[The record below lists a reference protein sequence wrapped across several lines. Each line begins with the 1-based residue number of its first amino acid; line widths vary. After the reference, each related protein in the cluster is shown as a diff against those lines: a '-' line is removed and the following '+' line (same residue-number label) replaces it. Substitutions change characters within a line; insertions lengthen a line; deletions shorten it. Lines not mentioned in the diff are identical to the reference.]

1 MGEPDYGE
9 KENKDDEKNTIKKLT
24 EMVRKR
30 VEDREKRIRRLVLKT
45 RIQGNTERTKVKG
58 RSMKLRRYIETR
70 THTVKLINLSARRV
84 HVLRTWQRKHGTQFL
99 TRSVTAC

>member
-45 RIQGNTERTKVKG
+45 HIEGNTENKGKGKVHEVTPLH
-58 RSMKLRRYIETR
+58 RDTY
-70 THTVKLINLSARRV
+70 THS
-84 HVLRTWQRKHGTQFL
+84 
-99 TRSVTAC
+99 